1 MARTSELPEAL
12 ANMGQ
17 QNGCR
22 CAATQRVADRAG
34 LDSRAETNRGSSVPA
49 GGERFPRDP
58 RRCGLRRS
66 QIPNPEPVTEA
77 EALRNRV
84 VGEIRMLH
92 PWYDEGRKA
101 RGRMAFG
108 VAGKG
113 VEAVEEMASTL
124 AESITGSEV
133 EPEGFKQPMP
143 VLLKYL
149 ADDIKTFSTRRR
161 RRAPAWCPHR
171 GNSTTGS
178 SARRSSAVRR
188 SIS

>member
-133 EPEGFKQPMP
+133 EP
-143 VLLKYL
+143 
-149 ADDIKTFSTRRR
+149 
-161 RRAPAWCPHR
+161 RASSSPCRCCSSISP
-171 GNSTTGS
+171 TTS
-178 SARRSSAVRR
+178 RRSLRGGGGAPRHGALIAGTQRLVLPRDEVRQ
-188 SIS
+188 